1 MCKNHIFNIYLAESL
16 CDTSCAPICPER
28 RPNFDSK
35 TTKNVRLKILSSFL
49 ISSLFP
55 FSSDDLRSQIIY
67 TKGFPCASTKISQ
80 FQTHKYFL
88 MELGVLS

>member
-1 MCKNHIFNIYLAESL
+1 MIKLFYEKNQQIKYECLAESL
-16 CDTSCAPICPER
+16 CDTSRSPICPER

-55 FSSDDLRSQIIY
+55 FSSDDQKSDHPRSSQIIS
-67 TKGFPCASTKISQ
+67 FEDR
-80 FQTHKYFL
+80 L
-88 MELGVLS
+88 VLT